1 MRLLI
6 LCLLLVGFFT
16 NGFSQ
21 RDTIVNPNS
30 IEKIPFYEQLYRFRV
45 WRNVNLKEK
54 QNAAFKSAKSDIGAF
69 IIKCIK
75 NGSLTAYDG
84 DSVKAPQ
91 TVDQVLVLN
100 AAVQSPPYDAKKNYV
115 ASEEAY
121 FEGKNYLSSRNDN
134 VAHLPTDPQ
143 WWELSGNQ
151 TETLQPSQIE
161 ELQIVEDL
169 IFDKRRSRLYYD
181 ILYVGIIVQKD
192 GNYNPKGYVYYKD
205 LVKLIEKAAHSKDL
219 DERDKVQ
226 WRNRYNPSENKT
238 FVDAFKLRLFHGV
251 IEKVENPDDRTIQNI
266 YELNGRTIGESVFA
280 RWEEEMKMMEKE
292 HNLWE
297 Y

>member
-1 MRLLI
+1 MKMRILI
-6 LCLLLVGFFT
+6 VVLLLVGSFI

-30 IEKIPFYEQLYRFRV
+30 VEKIPFYEQLYRFRV
-45 WRNVNLKEK
+45 WRNVNLLEK

-75 NGSLTAYDG
+75 NGSLIAYDG
-84 DSVKAPQ
+84 DSVKAPKSP
-91 TVDQVLVLN
+91 DEVLVLN
-100 AAVQSPPYDAKKNYV
+100 SAVQSPPYDAKKNYV

-134 VAHLPTDPQ
+134 TAHLPTDSQ

-151 TETLQPSQIE
+151 TEILQPSQVK

-181 ILYVGIIVQKD
+181 IL
-192 GNYNPKGYVYYKD
+192 
-205 LVKLIEKAAHSKDL
+205 
-219 DERDKVQ
+219 
-226 WRNRYNPSENKT
+226 
-238 FVDAFKLRLFHGV
+238 
-251 IEKVENPDDRTIQNI
+251 
-266 YELNGRTIGESVFA
+266 
-280 RWEEEMKMMEKE
+280 
-292 HNLWE
+292 
-297 Y
+297 